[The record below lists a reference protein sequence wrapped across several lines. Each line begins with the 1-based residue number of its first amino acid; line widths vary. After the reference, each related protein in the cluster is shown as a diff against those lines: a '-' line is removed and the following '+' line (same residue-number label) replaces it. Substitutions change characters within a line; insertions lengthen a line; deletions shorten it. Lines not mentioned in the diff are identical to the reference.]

1 MTIIKVTPNQV
12 RAAKLRLIL
21 DKKLGRESEE
31 AIVAIANA
39 REPSVEPS
47 SREAEPS

>member
-1 MTIIKVTPNQV
+1 MTTIKVTPNQV

-39 REPSVEPS
+39 REPDAKPS
-47 SREAEPS
+47 SHDADRS

>member
-1 MTIIKVTPNQV
+1 MTVIKVTPNQV

-39 REPSVEPS
+39 REPGVEAPS
-47 SREAEPS
+47 HDAEPS